1 MSCGVTS
8 LEWTELRG
16 ECTEWSGL
24 AGAHRLKCKLGG
36 DACRRGWKG
45 ISPTSRAA
53 HFSPPPSS
61 HGDMMDDLASIPP
74 SPNISPCCLWSG
86 KGKLS
91 GYTHLISPQSCPQGK
106 LLILLQETDFHIV
119 DFVPMKHH
127 QHVGF
132 CSGFCG
138 AVSDQESAV
147 LKQKE
152 EWSSLRHA
160 STPALRM
167 SAVVTLVYTPFP
179 YGLLFFF

>member
-1 MSCGVTS
+1 M
-8 LEWTELRG
+8 
-16 ECTEWSGL
+16 
-24 AGAHRLKCKLGG
+24 AGAHELKREVGR

-45 ISPTSRAA
+45 SSLHLQGGAL
-53 HFSPPPSS
+53 FSSPSS
-61 HGDMMDDLASIPP
+61 HGDMTDNLASIPLRP
-74 SPNISPCCLWSG
+74 RNISPCCLWSG

-119 DFVPMKHH
+119 DFVPVKYH

-132 CSGFCG
+132 CPGFRG
-138 AVSDQESAV
+138 TVSDQESAV

-160 STPALRM
+160 SIPTLPTWV
-167 SAVVTLVYTPFP
+167 SVTLVCATFP
-179 YGLLFFF
+179 HGLLFGTPVLCAV